1 MLFFLTCSLPEE
13 LYRSW
18 LTDCSA
24 QEEWENMIQRLH
36 QVHIL
41 SLPLHLSFFFFW
53 CIIHPVF
60 LEFINWNYNS
70 AKWPSVYCF
79 LWSVVYIKHVWLW
92 LANSICDLII
102 LWWWWGFFVL
112 FCFLNEERWS
122 GCPKKILVK
131 TLKWLVTEWLPVD
144 CAVSH
149 FHWWDQVW
157 MHSVA
162 LSTFG
167 HVTFTP
173 VLWPWNSLRSLY
185 AFELVLRNFKFLCQV
200 SIISWKAIIFDSLSD
215 MP

>member
-13 LYRSW
+13 LYRFW

-24 QEEWENMIQRLH
+24 QEEWENMIRRLH

-41 SLPLHLSFFFFW
+41 SLPLHLFFFFFL

-144 CAVSH
+144 CH
-149 FHWWDQVW
+149 FSLPLVGSGLD
-157 MHSVA
+157 A
-162 LSTFG
+162 LSGF
-167 HVTFTP
+167 VY
-173 VLWPWNSLRSLY
+173 LWTCYIHPCVMTLKQSTQSVCFWTSLEKL
-185 AFELVLRNFKFLCQV
+185 QV
-200 SIISWKAIIFDSLSD
+200 SLSSVHHL
-215 MP
+215 MEGIYFW